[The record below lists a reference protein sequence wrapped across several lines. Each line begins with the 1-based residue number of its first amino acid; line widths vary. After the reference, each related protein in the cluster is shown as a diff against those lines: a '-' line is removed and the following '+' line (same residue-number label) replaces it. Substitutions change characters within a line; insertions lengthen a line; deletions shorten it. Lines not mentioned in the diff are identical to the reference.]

1 MANFISYKEAKFKIG
16 DMISIDYLLKEGEK
30 TRHQIFRSILMKVK
44 GDSPETKMITV
55 RKITRSGIG
64 VERIIP
70 LNSPFIAKITLVKKG
85 VVRSAKINFIRNLSD
100 QELRHK
106 LYQQ

>member
-1 MANFISYKEAKFKIG
+1 MANFITYKETKFNIG
-16 DMISIDYLLKEGEK
+16 DMISIDYLIKEDDK
-30 TRHQIFRSILMKVK
+30 TRHQIFRGILMKVK
-44 GDSPETKMITV
+44 GDSQETKMITV
-55 RKITRSGIG
+55 RKMTRSGIG

-70 LNSPFIAKITLVKKG
+70 LNSPFIAKIILVKKG
-85 VVRSAKINFIRNLSD
+85 LATRAKINYIRDLSD

>member
-1 MANFISYKEAKFKIG
+1 MANFITHKETKFNIG
-16 DMISIDYLLKEGEK
+16 DMISIDYLVKEGDK
-30 TRHQIFRSILMKVK
+30 TRHQIFRGILMQVK
-44 GDSPETKMITV
+44 GDSPETKMITI
-55 RKITRSGIG
+55 RKMTRSGIG

-70 LNSPFIAKITLVKKG
+70 LNSPFLAKITLVKKG
-85 VVRSAKINFIRNLSD
+85 TVHRARIGYIRNLSD